1 MNLPILT
8 VPYKWPFKP
17 PIAEIGVKGSNS
29 TYVPATDPIAHG
41 LVYAPLL
48 SEGAGSSA
56 YDPVSMINGTIAGA
70 DRSWTIGPFGPA
82 LKISNIQY
90 GTTDHID
97 SNSYYGNTTNWTMS
111 AWTSPSVLID
121 CGTLMVSGNV
131 HGAALYFGYG
141 GSGTIAVNLSG
152 VAWCDSGFLYP
163 DLAPNWHHV
172 CVTCAMSNLLSLYF
186 DGRLIA
192 SGFNSGHVADYV
204 GGNLLVGNAAFQNVA
219 FYGSVDLPRY
229 WVRELSAAEVMREY
243 TDPLWI
249 YRAPASHQFYPMSGV
264 TDNTE
269 GPIIS
274 GRQMIE
280 NW

>member
-1 MNLPILT
+1 MPILT

-111 AWTSPSVLID
+111 AWTSPSVLSD
-121 CGTLMVSGNV
+121 CGMLMTNGNS
-131 HGAALYFGYG
+131 HGAGLYFGYG
-141 GSGTIAVNLSG
+141 GSNTIAINLSG
-152 VAWCDSGFLYP
+152 VSWRDSGFSYP

-172 CVTCAMSNLLSLYF
+172 CVTASTTGVLSLHF
-186 DGRLIA
+186 DGRLIVSAITFGA
-192 SGFNSGHVADYV
+192 ST
-204 GGNLLVGNAAFQNVA
+204 GGTGGTVTYFACGNAASTGGKI
-219 FYGSVDLPRY
+219 FYWGQVNPQIVVS
-229 WVRELSAAEVMREY
+229 
-243 TDPLWI
+243 
-249 YRAPASHQFYPMSGV
+249 SGV
-264 TDNTE
+264 TPQLTTATAITE
-269 GPIIS
+269 A
-274 GRQMIE
+274 
-280 NW
+280 